1 MKTLSY
7 YKQLRDDY
15 ACIIPKTAPA
25 YELIE
30 ALDALI
36 AHLTPHVDSA
46 PGTRIIDVVGVSV
59 PFPEHWDLVQH
70 TQGSVLFTLHDR
82 TRQRGHVCKTQ
93 ITNHYVVS
101 FDGVTR
107 GDFNNL
113 PGALCCLSNA
123 SVNVPAK
130 EQPHF
135 LGVPVNL
142 PKGWTISIHHDS
154 NTISLL
160 DHNDYRIAVA
170 YRNINGEYVIWWEG
184 KYKTV
189 LKTQKEAIQWLND
202 KANND
207 VAS

>member
-1 MKTLSY
+1 MKTLSHY
-7 YKQLRDDY
+7 QKLREDY
-15 ACIIPKTAPA
+15 ACIISKTAPA

-30 ALDALI
+30 ALDDLI
-36 AHLTPHVDSA
+36 ASLQPHPDAAS
-46 PGTRIIDVVGVSV
+46 GTRIIDVVGVSV

-123 SVNVPAK
+123 SVNVPAE

-142 PKGWTISIHHDS
+142 PKGWAISIHHDS
-154 NTISLL
+154 NMINLRDL
-160 DHNDYRIAVA
+160 NGYRVAVV
-170 YRNINGEYVIWWEG
+170 YPNIDGEYVIWWEG
-184 KYKTV
+184 KYKTT
-189 LKTQKEAIQWLND
+189 LETQKEAIRWLNRE
-202 KANND
+202 ANK
-207 VAS
+207 S